1 MAFNCPGHESR
12 LKGLSGCGIDTVSAP
27 LDTVCVLQFVVRD
40 TNNFPATIVVSRLVE
55 VVSPCQPAEVYCADL
70 ADPQQ
75 APGSGHACGTTACVS
90 RAAIFALQPAE
101 PVAPSLTFSSAVPLT
116 SLSEAQGSSPP
127 VDIPGHEHRSLSQV

>member
-27 LDTVCVLQFVVRD
+27 LDTVFVLQFVVRD

-75 APGSGHACGTTACVS
+75 APGSGHACGCLLYTSPSPRDRTRS
-90 RAAIFALQPAE
+90 RMP
-101 PVAPSLTFSSAVPLT
+101 SSA
-116 SLSEAQGSSPP
+116 
-127 VDIPGHEHRSLSQV
+127 